1 LFPSCSFLKKG
12 LTDIMMNL
20 KTFLS
25 ILFFIC
31 PVCDADTYSVPL
43 LEADWSLIRGASS
56 CQLKQEIPSYGSVDF
71 LHHSGELLRFS
82 VKENR
87 FKPEI
92 VKASLSLDP
101 PPWMHEPV
109 TVKNYAVS
117 LTLDRQNYPSL
128 DVYGETA
135 ETMLD
140 ALAKGLYP
148 TFTYL
153 RASKS
158 DLSAETKVVVS
169 SINFSKNYQQ
179 FNACRK
185 EFLPYG
191 IKDEIEKSL
200 FFKLRSE
207 ALNPLMEQQLND
219 TARYIKAVE
228 GTSILISSETA
239 IAGNRDKAWF
249 LKRANVIAKKLT
261 EFGVPENKVDIKSG
275 IFSKISNKK
284 IVHLNIFGADALT
297 VIYYRKS
304 NTALTS
310 NERQRLTLLA
320 RYAKEFLPS
329 SRLVI
334 RSHTDSKGSRS
345 GNFDI
350 SHKRGDV
357 IKRHLISKGM
367 NEKNVQVLA
376 FGESKPAK
384 SNRFPA
390 GRAQNRRVIMD
401 FTN

>member
-1 LFPSCSFLKKG
+1 
-12 LTDIMMNL
+12 MNL

-25 ILFFIC
+25 ILFFTS
-31 PVCDADTYSVPL
+31 PVCYANTYSVPL

-56 CQLKQEIPSYGSVDF
+56 CQLKQDIPSYGSVDF

-92 VKASLSLDP
+92 VKASLTVDS

-109 TVKNYAVS
+109 ALKNYAVS
-117 LTLDRQNYPSL
+117 LTLNRHNYPSL

-140 ALAKGLYP
+140 ALEKGLYP

-169 SINFSKNYQQ
+169 SVNFSKNYQL

-185 EFLPYG
+185 DFLPYG
-191 IKDEIEKSL
+191 IKDDIEKSL
-200 FFKLRSE
+200 FFELRSKAVNLE
-207 ALNPLMEQQLND
+207 IEQQLID
-219 TARYIKAVE
+219 TARYITAME
-228 GTSILISSETA
+228 GTRIVISSETA
-239 IAGNRDKAWF
+239 IAGNRDKTWF
-249 LKRANVIAKKLT
+249 LNRANVIAKKLT
-261 EFGVPENKVDIKSG
+261 ELGVPEDKVDIKSG
-275 IFSKISNKK
+275 VFSKINNKN

-297 VIYYRKS
+297 VIYYRKG
-304 NTALTS
+304 NTALTR
-310 NERQRLTLLA
+310 NEKQRLTLLA
-320 RYAKEFLPS
+320 LYAKEFLPN

-334 RSHTDSKGSRS
+334 KSHTDSKGSRS
-345 GNFDI
+345 SNFNI

-367 NEKNVQVLA
+367 DEKNVQVLA

-384 SNRFPA
+384 SNRFPT